1 MTLNQIRNVVA
12 IAERGSLRSAA
23 RALGVTQPAVTRS
36 IRELEHELGVTLF
49 ERKATGMAL
58 TTLGDAFVRR
68 ASGIQHEVER
78 VRSEMEQLKGQRTGT
93 VSIGLSP
100 ASHVALLSRVIGPF
114 EKRYPEVKL
123 RVVEGLFPT
132 MERDL
137 QDGVIDFYVGPL
149 AEDASP
155 SELIVERLFG
165 NTRHVFGRPGHRL
178 IEATSLKELAGA
190 RWVVESLTVNGSDA
204 LRPLFASF
212 GLPAPEVAVSGQT
225 SLSTIVSAANS
236 DLLAMLPQQWTAIL
250 ETTGLLVRIPIR
262 ESLAA
267 ATICIVTRAR
277 MPLTPLAEKLA
288 DLFRRAAIHH
298 AETLPGAPLIAH

>member
-114 EKRYPEVKL
+114 EKRYPDVKL

-137 QDGVIDFYVGPL
+137 QDGVIDFYVGQIGR
-149 AEDASP
+149 ASCR
-155 SELIVERLFG
+155 ERVLQ
-165 NTRHVFGRPGHRL
+165 
-178 IEATSLKELAGA
+178 
-190 RWVVESLTVNGSDA
+190 VV
-204 LRPLFASF
+204 
-212 GLPAPEVAVSGQT
+212 
-225 SLSTIVSAANS
+225 
-236 DLLAMLPQQWTAIL
+236 
-250 ETTGLLVRIPIR
+250 
-262 ESLAA
+262 
-267 ATICIVTRAR
+267 
-277 MPLTPLAEKLA
+277 
-288 DLFRRAAIHH
+288 
-298 AETLPGAPLIAH
+298 

>member
-49 ERKATGMAL
+49 ERKATGMVL
-58 TTLGDAFVRR
+58 TSLGDAFVRR

-78 VRSEMEQLKGQRTGT
+78 VRSEMDQLRGERTGT
-93 VSIGLSP
+93 VSIGLST

-114 EKRYPEVKL
+114 ERRYPDVKL
-123 RVVEGLFPT
+123 RIVEGLFPT

-149 AEDASP
+149 ADDASP
-155 SELIVERLFG
+155 SELIVERLFE
-165 NTRHVFGRPGHRL
+165 NTRHVFGRPGHPL
-178 IEATSLKELAGA
+178 IKATLLKELVGA
-190 RWVVESLTVNGSDA
+190 RWVVDSLTVNGSDEI
-204 LRPLFASF
+204 RPLFASF

-236 DLLAMLPQQWTAIL
+236 NLLAMLPQQWSAIL
-250 ETTGLLVRIPIR
+250 ESTGLLDRIPIR
-262 ESLAA
+262 ETLTA
-267 ATICIVTRAR
+267 ATICMVTRAR
-277 MPLTPLAEKLA
+277 MPLTPLAERLA

-298 AETLPGAPLIAH
+298 AETLPGSPVIAA